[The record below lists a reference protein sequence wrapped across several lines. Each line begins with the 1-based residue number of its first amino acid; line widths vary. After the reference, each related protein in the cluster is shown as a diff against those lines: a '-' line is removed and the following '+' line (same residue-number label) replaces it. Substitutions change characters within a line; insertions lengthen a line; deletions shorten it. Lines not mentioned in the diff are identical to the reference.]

1 MEHLVHALQQVPEGT
16 PLVHGARRFSAASA
30 ASCSAEAADALVPV
44 LLHDRRGLTEMLP
57 LRLPCRLQGPWEP
70 SQAALRLNSTRASVL
85 KRVCKRYGCPPA
97 ANASLHS
104 LLLPDS
110 SDAERTAA
118 AVVPP
123 RDGVARWLKIMY
135 PECPGSFWL
144 DWAALASMASSASS
158 SSPPPAAS
166 GPVSAEEGASTVQ
179 FEISVIIPYHN
190 AAGTLRAA
198 IQSVIA
204 SAQALDQDQQQ
215 QQQQQQGS
223 AAEGRAGPG
232 RMSVELVLVDDASTD
247 AGAAI
252 ADSYLPASGACLAG
266 APVCVTHKRLSSR
279 RGAAGARNAGV
290 SASRGRFLAFL
301 DADDVVRPAHLPMLL
316 TALLRQHAQ
325 GRLVLGIRSRIQ
337 LWDAEK
343 DSALDD
349 SAVAPHW
356 KLAIERGAPTNL
368 LVRLCACMRVCVC
381 ARACVHVCVCVCV
394 CVCVHVCVCVC
405 ACVCVCVCVC
415 A

>member
-1 MEHLVHALQQVPEGT
+1 M
-16 PLVHGARRFSAASA
+16 HGARRFSAASA

-70 SQAALRLNSTRASVL
+70 SEAALRLNSTRAAVL

-118 AVVPP
+118 AVEPP
-123 RDGVARWLKIMY
+123 GDGVARWLKIMY

-204 SAQALDQDQQQ
+204 SAQALDQQQ

-223 AAEGRAGPG
+223 DAEGRAEPG
-232 RMSVELVLVDDASTD
+232 RVSVELVLVDDASTD

-290 SASRGRFLAFL
+290 RASRGRFLAFL
-301 DADDVVRPAHLPMLL
+301 DADDVVWPAHLPLLL

-368 LVRLCACMRVCVC
+368 LVRLCLYVL
-381 ARACVHVCVCVCV
+381 
-394 CVCVHVCVCVC
+394 
-405 ACVCVCVCVC
+405 VCVCVCVC
-415 A
+415 ARAHACVCACVCAQV